1 MLFFP
6 YFCSL
11 TFVPK
16 ISEHVRTSMPRR
28 GDAVPHH
35 IQLLVAQHASLR
47 PRWNVVIEI
56 RSFVYLLLLCQFEAG
71 ISMHRRSRF
80 GDRVVIKGAWK
91 KIKNCAHRMFILLVD
106 ATKNVYAISKYRNF
120 SPFLFYFFISFSA
133 LIRASIFERNIFIV
147 RWSYYSRK
155 N

>member
-56 RSFVYLLLLCQFEAG
+56 RSFVYLLLLCQFEAR

-80 GDRVVIKGAWK
+80 GDRVVIKGA
-91 KIKNCAHRMFILLVD
+91 
-106 ATKNVYAISKYRNF
+106 
-120 SPFLFYFFISFSA
+120 
-133 LIRASIFERNIFIV
+133 
-147 RWSYYSRK
+147 
-155 N
+155 

>member
-80 GDRVVIKGAWK
+80 GDRVVIKGASK
-91 KIKNCAHRMFILLVD
+91 KK
-106 ATKNVYAISKYRNF
+106 
-120 SPFLFYFFISFSA
+120 
-133 LIRASIFERNIFIV
+133 
-147 RWSYYSRK
+147 
-155 N
+155 